1 MLLNKKISSFQGQ
14 GHGMFD
20 GLVKDSELSGCLKTR
35 WYRYQTDNTAV
46 RGLVRQKGKTGF
58 AETLQLV
65 WKPAETSTASYTE
78 VNKNSLSRALI
89 LQRYPHF
96 YQKLWHWLTKLIH
109 PPAIGTLISWKRKKR
124 KRKGLDVAAKI
135 LPVVKSAVSV
145 VNYLRLETFK

>member
-20 GLVKDSELSGCLKTR
+20 GLVKDSELSSCLKTR

-46 RGLVRQKGKTGF
+46 RGLVRWKEKMGF

-96 YQKLWHWLTKLIH
+96 YQKLWRWLTKLIH
-109 PPAIGTLISWKRKKR
+109 PPATGTLISWKRKK
-124 KRKGLDVAAKI
+124 KKKKGIRCSSKNSPCGKI
-135 LPVVKSAVSV
+135 C
-145 VNYLRLETFK
+145 RQCR